1 MADEIGGA
9 LRWVAGI
16 GLLVYAAVA
25 LSHHHGS
32 TASPL
37 LPAVVG
43 AFLLIRGFIKDHR

>member
-1 MADEIGGA
+1 MADGIGVM

-16 GLLVYAAVA
+16 GLIVYAAVA
-25 LSHHHGS
+25 VGHHHGS